1 MVRNFLKKGDVVLR
15 FQTSSER
22 YVYNQLRFNN
32 GLMWGLALLFLFLGI
47 QFQPFAL
54 NPILVGLGGANLV
67 LAGIHQILY
76 LLFTR
81 NKDNKF
87 LGILLVFGIL
97 LGNPVALISGI
108 VYLKKS
114 GKSDF
119 IYAVY
124 MVIVDILVIFV
135 TLLNFFKP
143 YVANHFFLGLIVLSI
158 VLLFHISIL
167 FLHGS
172 WEKFSEKIQN
182 LLLVVLTL
190 SSLTGNIL
198 ALFTAMSFYY
208 RRKHQEADYRETSI
222 REKLIR
228 NQAALLGLTF
238 ITFLIMLA
246 VMSYLTFSYSFAV
259 QNNYGLILQAPTLRY
274 PFGTDNFGRDVFSRI
289 VFGTRISLTVGLVTT
304 VVPFVIG
311 GGLGAISGYYGN
323 RTDNVIMRFLD
334 VLYAIPGILLAIT
347 IVAAFGTSVTNL
359 VLALSIGSIP
369 AYARTMRANVLQ
381 VTNYEFI
388 EASRALGQSN
398 KEIIT
403 QHIIPN
409 AMAPMIVRATLTIGT
424 AVISISSL
432 SFLGL
437 GVESHVPEWG
447 NILRIGSQYLET
459 QPHLAIYPGLA
470 IILLVLSF
478 NFMGDGVRDATDPR
492 FQA

>member
-182 LLLVVLTL
+182 LLLVFYL
-190 SSLTGNIL
+190 SN
-198 ALFTAMSFYY
+198 
-208 RRKHQEADYRETSI
+208 
-222 REKLIR
+222 
-228 NQAALLGLTF
+228 
-238 ITFLIMLA
+238 
-246 VMSYLTFSYSFAV
+246 
-259 QNNYGLILQAPTLRY
+259 
-274 PFGTDNFGRDVFSRI
+274 
-289 VFGTRISLTVGLVTT
+289 
-304 VVPFVIG
+304 
-311 GGLGAISGYYGN
+311 
-323 RTDNVIMRFLD
+323 
-334 VLYAIPGILLAIT
+334 
-347 IVAAFGTSVTNL
+347 
-359 VLALSIGSIP
+359 
-369 AYARTMRANVLQ
+369 
-381 VTNYEFI
+381 
-388 EASRALGQSN
+388 
-398 KEIIT
+398 
-403 QHIIPN
+403 
-409 AMAPMIVRATLTIGT
+409 
-424 AVISISSL
+424 
-432 SFLGL
+432 
-437 GVESHVPEWG
+437 
-447 NILRIGSQYLET
+447 
-459 QPHLAIYPGLA
+459 
-470 IILLVLSF
+470 
-478 NFMGDGVRDATDPR
+478 
-492 FQA
+492 